1 VPAAKNPSGLHRV
14 FEDGKPK
21 FQLRKGE
28 EGLSV
33 FDADELLRVIAV
45 PDKNSTS

>member
-1 VPAAKNPSGLHRV
+1 VPAATNPSGLHRV

-28 EGLSV
+28 EGLSS
-33 FDADELLRVIAV
+33 ALKKLEAAV
-45 PDKNSTS
+45 KE